1 MGRIFIIV
9 ILLYLLFLALY
20 LLWERAKKRK
30 WNAAKK
36 SALGLFRAAPKEDII
51 GKSTFTLGHS
61 RTQADTLKI
70 SEKAPENTYTFADE
84 NAKSEVQNTP
94 VAEPADEP
102 NEPDPT
108 DSEDDDSGEIEI
120 NDYEPEGEYEPEE
133 ERGIIDYE
141 ESEDADEAAGVS
153 MAQGVSFNELAGMVK
168 TVDNADDATQEERE
182 EAGRVLVE
190 VRKTDLFEQV
200 VSGEPK
206 KKGVAGKLMD
216 DFFADW
222 HRRHP
227 QANPEGTVKAPENFN
242 VRSFA

>member
-1 MGRIFIIV
+1 MIRYFIIA
-9 ILLYLLFLALY
+9 IMLYLLFLALY

-36 SALGLFRAAPKEDII
+36 SVPGLFRAAPKEDII

-61 RTQADTLKI
+61 RTQVATLKI
-70 SEKAPENTYTFADE
+70 SDKALKNTSTFADE
-84 NAKSEVQNTP
+84 SAESDVQNTP
-94 VAEPADEP
+94 VADPVSL
-102 NEPDPT
+102 PDKVYPT
-108 DSEDDDSGEIEI
+108 DSEGNDSGEIVL

-133 ERGIIDYE
+133 ERGVIDYE
-141 ESEDADEAAGVS
+141 ESEEADEAAGVS
-153 MAQGVSFNELAGMVK
+153 MAQGVSFNDLAGMLK

-216 DFFADW
+216 EFFADW

-227 QANPEGTVKAPENFN
+227 QANPEGTVKAPESFN